1 MILAPAGA
9 PQWGGGAIIAAL
21 LIFAFWWLPIPPWV
35 FWLLTSVTSVL
46 WLALALFFRDP
57 PRRVPCGLDRD
68 DLLSPADGRISAIE
82 HLDHHDAIGG
92 PTVVIRIFLSVL
104 DVHINRMP
112 CDAQVVDSTYVP
124 GKFLDARSAESARVN
139 EYKIIRLTRTDGLQL
154 AVRQVS
160 GAIARRIVSPVQS
173 GQAFSR
179 GQRFGLIK
187 FGSTTELILP
197 ADPNLQVHV
206 AVGNRV
212 TGGRTLLAS
221 MAWSLS
227 ATGK

>member
-21 LIFAFWWLPIPPWV
+21 LVVTFWWLPLPVWM
-35 FWLLTSVTSVL
+35 FWTLATLIAVL
-46 WLALALFFRDP
+46 WVGLALFFRDP
-57 PRRVPCGLDRD
+57 PRRVPEGLDVS

-82 HLDHHDAIGG
+82 HLEHHDAIGG

-112 CDAQVVDSTYVP
+112 CDVSVVDSTYVP
-124 GKFLDARSAESARVN
+124 GKFLDARSAESAKVN
-139 EYKIIRLTRTDGLQL
+139 EYKIIRLSRSDGLSL

-160 GAIARRIVSPVQS
+160 GAIARRIVSPVEPGQS
-173 GQAFSR
+173 FIR

-197 ADPNLQVHV
+197 ADPRPQVRV
-206 AVGNRV
+206 DVGDRV
-212 TGGRTLLAS
+212 TGGRTVLAS
-221 MAWSLS
+221 TPWIQADQ
-227 ATGK
+227 